1 MNDSITIFIILSG
14 ILINSFMHYEMCYI
28 RTFQK
33 RNKKLIPIYNYK
45 VQALGITLWF
55 LYSLT
60 SWIGIGISILY
71 LLIKDLLKRW
81 K

>member
-1 MNDSITIFIILSG
+1 MDNSITVFLIISG
-14 ILINSFMHYEMCYI
+14 ILINSFIHCEMCYI

-45 VQALGITLWF
+45 IQLLGTTMWF

-60 SWIGIGISILY
+60 SWIGVGISLIY
-71 LLIKDLLKRW
+71 PLIKDLKKKW